1 MWFQMKCDE
10 TIFDHVV
17 AELDPQ
23 TPAIEETKFY
33 SEVRERYFKLGLI
46 PLIYNR
52 EFNAKRALRL
62 TKAFAD
68 DIDRWN
74 KTESRKLDKEKYGR
88 GLHALLSSQEL
99 LENQEMSQ
107 EGQHERQEE
116 ISRCVDFFAG
126 ICTIVALRTAKEAY
140 FRCDLLTA
148 AGYQNG
154 LQQVLLAVIPYL
166 RPQPDV
172 AGLKAAG
179 LEEDIIDGLRDIE
192 GFFGYFQQTYPATIT
207 VERNE
212 GTTANKAIDRERL
225 ASMQKARQKADSK
238 DKTLEF
244 GLADEMTNEMS
255 LHGKAS
261 AKTQMAFDI
270 AEKYKNYSI
279 FQLRRFNNA
288 VLATNSL
295 KSAKTTVTDENGQLS
310 NEGESNQEMGATNKK
325 LRKALL
331 LQFLECHFYLICVDK
346 IQKCLQT
353 VVNLNPN
360 DAKLTEIWK
369 NPKKD
374 PESVFYHFN
383 HARNHLEHI
392 NKEIRKGN
400 AELGNLEGADG
411 NIFTYTYLERSIP
424 CENPELEFDRVKREN
439 SDAFVYVKDN
449 AIKVEK
455 RGRFPVTEAELK
467 KVVAI
472 YAQMRDVLQ
481 SREIS
486 SKQRENDDDSHKF
499 ARVFI
504 AGNISEGGIKYNP
517 DGSVSLS

>member
-1 MWFQMKCDE
+1 MMCDE

-17 AELDPQ
+17 AELDPR

-33 SEVRERYFKLGLI
+33 NEVRERYFKLGLI

-74 KTESRKLDKEKYGR
+74 KTESRKLDKEKYVM
-88 GLHALLSSQEL
+88 GLRALLSSQEP

-107 EGQHERQEE
+107 DGQRERQEE
-116 ISRCVDFFAG
+116 ISRCLDVFAG
-126 ICTIVALRTAKEAY
+126 ICTILALRTAKEVY
-140 FRCDLLTA
+140 FRCDLQTV

-154 LQQVLLAVIPYL
+154 LQQALLAAIPYL
-166 RPQPDV
+166 RPQPDA

-179 LEEDIIDGLRDIE
+179 LEEEIIDGLRDIE
-192 GFFGYFQQTYPATIT
+192 GFFVYFQQTYPSTIT
-207 VERNE
+207 VERKE
-212 GTTANKAIDRERL
+212 GTTVSKAIDRERL
-225 ASMQKARQKADSK
+225 ASIQKARQKADSK
-238 DKTLEF
+238 DKMREF
-244 GLADEMTNEMS
+244 ELDDGTTDGMS
-255 LHGKAS
+255 LHGKVS

-279 FQLRRFNNA
+279 FQLRRFDEA
-288 VLATNSL
+288 VSVTKGL
-295 KSAKTTVTDENGQLS
+295 KSAKTSVTDENGQLS
-310 NEGESNQEMGATNKK
+310 NEGKSNQEIGANNKK

-346 IQKCLQT
+346 IQMCLET
-353 VVNLNPN
+353 VVKLNSN
-360 DAKLTEIWK
+360 DAKLRGIWK

-374 PESVFYHFN
+374 PESIFYHFN

-392 NKEIRKGN
+392 DKEIKKGN
-400 AELGNLEGADG
+400 AELGNFEGADG

-424 CENPELEFDRVKREN
+424 CENPELELDRVKREN
-439 SDAFVYVKDN
+439 NDAFVYVKDN

-455 RGRFPVTEAELK
+455 RGRLPITEAELK

-472 YAQMRDVLQ
+472 CAQIRDVLQ

-486 SKQRENDDDSHKF
+486 PKHHKNDDDFHKF
-499 ARVFI
+499 ARAFVS
-504 AGNISEGGIKYNP
+504 GNISEGGIKVQP
-517 DGSVSLS
+517 RRFG

>member
-1 MWFQMKCDE
+1 MMCDE
-10 TIFDHVV
+10 TIFDDVV

-23 TPAIEETKFY
+23 APAIEETKFY
-33 SEVRERYFKLGLI
+33 YEVRDRYFKLGLI

-52 EFNAKRALRL
+52 EFNEKRALHL
-62 TKAFAD
+62 TKAFVD

-74 KTESRKLDKEKYGR
+74 TTESRMLDKEKYVR
-88 GLHALLSSQEL
+88 GLRALLSSQEPR
-99 LENQEMSQ
+99 ENQDTSQ
-107 EGQHERQEE
+107 DGRRERQEE

-126 ICTIVALRTAKEAY
+126 ICTMLALRTGKQAY
-140 FRCDLLTA
+140 FRCDLQTV
-148 AGYQNG
+148 AGYQKG
-154 LQQVLLAVIPYL
+154 LKQALLAAIPYL

-179 LEEDIIDGLRDIE
+179 LEEEIIDGLRDIE

-207 VERNE
+207 VERKG
-212 GTTANKAIDRERL
+212 GTTANKAIGRECL

-238 DKTLEF
+238 DTMLEF
-244 GLADEMTNEMS
+244 GLADEMTDGMS
-255 LHGKAS
+255 LHGKVS

-270 AEKYKNYSI
+270 AEKYKNHSI
-279 FQLRRFNNA
+279 FQLRRFNDA
-288 VLATNSL
+288 VLATHSL
-295 KSAKTTVTDENGQLS
+295 KSAKTTMINENGQLS
-310 NEGESNQEMGATNKK
+310 NKGESSHEMGATNKK

-360 DAKLTEIWK
+360 DAKLRGIWK

-383 HARNHLEHI
+383 RARNHLEHI
-392 NKEIRKGN
+392 NKEIKKGN
-400 AELGNLEGADG
+400 AELGNFEGADD
-411 NIFTYTYLERSIP
+411 NIFTYTYEEQSISCER
-424 CENPELEFDRVKREN
+424 PELELDHVKREN
-439 SDAFVYVKDN
+439 SDAFVYVKGN

-455 RGRFPVTEAELK
+455 RGRLPITEAELK
-467 KVVAI
+467 KVIAI
-472 YAQMRDVLQ
+472 YAQIRDILQ
-481 SREIS
+481 SREVS
-486 SKQRENDDDSHKF
+486 LKHRENDDDGYKF
-499 ARVFI
+499 VRVFVS
-504 AGNISEGGIKYNP
+504 GNISEGGIKYNP